1 MGAALCV
8 AATPVWSHRVNVF
21 AYAEADSVRTES
33 YFADGRK
40 CSSATVS
47 LLDASGQSLASAPTD
62 DQGLACLP
70 VPRLPPEERSDL
82 RVVLEAS
89 MGHRAEYALA
99 ASEIWPGSV
108 PGITRSDEAGPGASS
123 ASMGATATGIGES
136 SASMGAT
143 ATGTGESSASMGAT
157 ATGIGASSASV
168 GATATGTRE
177 TLGQQLALLTQ
188 AVRDLQ
194 REHQRASVRDVIG
207 GVGYILGILGIY
219 YYLKGRSP

>member
-1 MGAALCV
+1 MDSRPRHQVGLVLLMGAALCV

-123 ASMGATATGIGES
+123 ASMGATATGIG
-136 SASMGAT
+136 
-143 ATGTGESSASMGAT
+143 
-157 ATGIGASSASV
+157 ASSASV